1 MTVGVLMN
9 TILGVLFGGVTAWSI
24 WSAEDADRKADPEAE
39 GLRYRSSCD
48 ASRLPTLL
56 LLWMGLGLLAGGV
69 GFAARSTLSLLFGI
83 FLHVS
88 VYYAFLLAALPLF
101 RKHFSAR
108 ACAVLWLLPDCLYV
122 TIQSARHVPAP
133 QPALVLHMPGKLA
146 YWLLSVWLVGFVG
159 ILTWRIVS
167 HLRFRHYI
175 LKDAQPVTDAKVLD
189 VWQKELDAARFK
201 KVKFRLVSSPWVTT
215 PLSIGL
221 MRRSTRVVLPV
232 REYSEDELALILR
245 HEIIHISRGDMTTKF
260 CLQFCAAVC
269 WFNPLMWAA
278 MRKSADDMEL
288 SCDETVL
295 LDADDAARQQYAAL
309 LLRTAGDERGFTTCL
324 SATAKA
330 LQYRLKNIVK
340 PGKKY
345 TGALLAAVLVI
356 ALFLSRG
363 YVALAYD
370 GQPGAERIFG
380 GQDPSASTLRY
391 AQDWTG
397 NRVSGEYRCTDPDA
411 LKAYLAA
418 LELEEITSDLFYD
431 DITENAGRQIDFGF
445 DTPEGLINVE
455 LSDHRAYIYRF
466 WEGTNRDRT
475 YYLASGPDWAYLDT
489 LLRKTK

>member
-1 MTVGVLMN
+1 MTAGALMN
-9 TILGVLFGGVTAWSI
+9 AIVGVLFGGATAWSI
-24 WSAEDADRKADPEAE
+24 WSTEDADRNPASE
-39 GLRYRSSCD
+39 GLRYRGFGD
-48 ASRLPTLL
+48 AARLPMLL
-56 LLWMGLGLLAGGV
+56 ILWMGLGLAAGGV
-69 GFAARSTLSLLFGI
+69 GFAARSTLALLFGI

-101 RKHFSAR
+101 RRHFSAR

-122 TIQSARHVPAP
+122 TVQFARFVSAP
-133 QPALVLHMPGKLA
+133 QPLVVLHMPGKLA
-146 YWLLSVWLVGFVG
+146 YWLLGVWLVGFVG
-159 ILTWRIVS
+159 ILTWKIVS
-167 HLRFRHYI
+167 HLRFRHDI
-175 LKDAQPVTDAKVLD
+175 LKSAQPVTDAKVLT
-189 VWQKELDAARFK
+189 VWQRELDAARFE
-201 KVKFRLVSSPWVTT
+201 KVKFRLVSSPRVTT

-221 MRRSTRVVLPV
+221 TRRATRVVLPV
-232 REYSEDELALILR
+232 REYTEDELALILR

-295 LDADDAARQQYAAL
+295 LDADDATRHQYAAL

-330 LQYRLKNIVK
+330 LQYRLKNVVK
-340 PGKKY
+340 PEEKY
-345 TGALLAAVLVI
+345 TGALLAAVLVA

-370 GQPGAERIFG
+370 GRPGAERIFG
-380 GQDPSASTLRY
+380 GQDLSASTLRY
-391 AQDWTG
+391 VQDWTG
-397 NRVSGEYRCTDPDA
+397 GRSAGEYRCTDPDA
-411 LKAYLAA
+411 LKNYLAA
-418 LELEEITSDLFYD
+418 LEPEEITSELFYD
-431 DITENAGRQIDFGF
+431 DTAEDAGRQIDFGF
-445 DTPEGLINVE
+445 DTPQGLINVE
-455 LSDHRAYIYRF
+455 LSEHRVYIYRF

-489 LLRKTK
+489 LLVKTE

>member
-1 MTVGVLMN
+1 MTAGVLMN
-9 TILGVLFGGVTAWSI
+9 AILGVLFGGVTAWSI
-24 WSAEDADRKADPEAE
+24 WSTEDADRNPAAE
-39 GLRYRSSCD
+39 GLRYRGFGD
-48 ASRLPTLL
+48 AARLPMLL
-56 LLWMGLGLLAGGV
+56 LLWMGLGLAVGGAA
-69 GFAARSTLSLLFGI
+69 FAARSTLAVLFGI

-122 TIQSARHVPAP
+122 TLQSARFAAAP
-133 QPALVLHMPGKLA
+133 QPLVILHAPGKLA
-146 YWLLSVWLVGFVG
+146 YWLLGVWLAGFVG
-159 ILTWRIVS
+159 ILTWKIVS
-167 HLRFRHYI
+167 HLRFRRHI
-175 LKDAQPVTDAKVLD
+175 LRDAQPVTDAKVLA
-189 VWQKELDAARFK
+189 VWKQELDAARFE
-201 KVKFRLVSSPWVTT
+201 KVRFRLVSSPRVTT

-221 MRRSTRVVLPV
+221 ARRSTRVVLPV
-232 REYSEDELALILR
+232 RDYRDDELALILR

-278 MRKSADDMEL
+278 MRKSADDTEL

-330 LQYRLKNIVK
+330 LQYRLKNVVK

-345 TGALLAAVLVI
+345 TGALLAAVLVV
-356 ALFLSRG
+356 ALFCSRG

-370 GQPGAERIFG
+370 GQSGAERIFG
-380 GQDPSASTLRY
+380 GQNPSGSTLQY
-391 AQDWTG
+391 VQDWTG
-397 NRVSGEYRCTDPDA
+397 GSYSSEYRCTDPDA
-411 LKAYLAA
+411 LKAYLAS
-418 LELEEITSDLFYD
+418 LEMEEITSALFYD
-431 DITENAGRQIDFGF
+431 DTAEDAGRQINFGF
-445 DTPEGLINVE
+445 ETPQGLINVE
-455 LSDHRAYIYRF
+455 LSEHRAYIYRF
-466 WEGTNRDRT
+466 WERNTRDQT

-489 LLRKTK
+489 ILRKTE